1 MKIGVSSYS
10 FNRYIISTGC
20 DYIEICNKAKEM
32 GFDGIE
38 FTELDSKHYNIT
50 TDPIK
55 TAREIREHCA
65 NIGLDIIAYTVG
77 ADFMQE
83 DKDAAV
89 RSVCRNIDVAAELG
103 APILRHDVCY
113 SLPAGHLYSWRDAV
127 KDIAPSVRRVT
138 EYAKSKGIRTCTENH
153 GYIFQSPERVEA
165 LIREVNSDNY
175 GWLVD
180 MGNFLCADAEP
191 SASVDAAARYAF
203 HVHAKDFLFKTGEEG
218 NPGGFFPTNCGNF
231 LRGTVIGHGVVPVK
245 KCINILKKAGYDS
258 YISVE
263 FEGMEDVLPAIKS
276 GLDYLRTL
284 I

>member
-10 FNRYIISTGC
+10 FSKYSKATGC
-20 DYIEICNKAKEM
+20 DYIEICDKAKEM

-38 FTELDSKHYNIT
+38 FVDLDKSLAP
-50 TDPIK
+50 DPIK
-55 TAREIREHCA
+55 TANEIKEHCA
-65 NIGLDIIAYTVG
+65 GIGLDIIAYTVG
-77 ADFMQE
+77 ADFMRE
-83 DKDAAV
+83 DKDAV
-89 RSVCRNIDVAAELG
+89 VDEVCRKIDIAAALG

-113 SLPAGHLYSWRDAV
+113 ALPSKHLYSWREALDE
-127 KDIAPSVRRVT
+127 IAPSIRRVT
-138 EYAKSKGIRTCTENH
+138 EYARSKGIRTCTENH
-153 GYIFQSPERVEA
+153 GYIFQAPERVEA
-165 LIREVNSDNY
+165 LIRAVNSDNY

-191 SASVDAAARYAF
+191 SAAVDIAARYAF

-218 NPGGFFPTNCGNF
+218 NPGGFFPTNGGNF

-245 KCINILKKAGYDS
+245 RCISILKKAGYDS

-263 FEGMEDVLPAIKS
+263 FEGMEDVLPAIKA
-276 GLDYLRTL
+276 GHDYLRTL